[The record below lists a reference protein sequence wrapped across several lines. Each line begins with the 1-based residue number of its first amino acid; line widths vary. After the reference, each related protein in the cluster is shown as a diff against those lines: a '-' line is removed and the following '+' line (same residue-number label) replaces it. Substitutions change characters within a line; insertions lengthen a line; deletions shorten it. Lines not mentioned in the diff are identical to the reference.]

1 MSFKGIKDELQ
12 YLSFTQLHELD
23 VELHRLKV
31 QKENEERRRRAETLL
46 KAWEDY
52 RAIGNGAGKVCV
64 TVFDCDAE
72 IDHDSLVDIIDIRLD
87 GDEIVIETEDIDI
100 NY

>member
-12 YLSFTQLHELD
+12 YLTFTQLHELD

-31 QKENEERRRRAETLL
+31 QKENEERRRCAEALL
-46 KAWEDY
+46 KAWDDY

-64 TVFDCDAE
+64 TVFDFDAE
-72 IDHDSLVDIIDIRLD
+72 IDHDSIVDVVNIRLD
-87 GDEIVIETEDIDI
+87 GNEIVIETEDVVI
-100 NY
+100 ND